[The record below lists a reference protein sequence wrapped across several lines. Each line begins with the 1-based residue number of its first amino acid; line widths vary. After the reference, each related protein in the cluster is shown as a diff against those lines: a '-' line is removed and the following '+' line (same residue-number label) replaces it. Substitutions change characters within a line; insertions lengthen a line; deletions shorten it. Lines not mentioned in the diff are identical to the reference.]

1 MPRTATKLI
10 GDQGEKAVET
20 WLQERGWQTLA
31 RQWRCPWGELDLVM
45 IRDAVVSFVEVK
57 TRQRGS
63 WDQQGS
69 LAVSASK
76 QRRLILAAQ
85 AFLGAYPEW
94 SQAACRFD
102 VALVERG
109 TWQVK
114 HYWEGAFEVG

>member
-1 MPRTATKLI
+1 MPRTSTKQI
-10 GDQGEKAVET
+10 GDQGEQVVEA
-20 WLQERGWQTLA
+20 WLQTQGWQTLA
-31 RQWRCPWGELDLVM
+31 RQWHCPWGELDLVM

-69 LAVSASK
+69 LAITPSK